1 MGNLL
6 SLCGGHRSMALILI
20 LTVGTRLPSH
30 PATGQ
35 QPHQDYR
42 PNIFDGR
49 YG

>member
-6 SLCGGHRSMALILI
+6 SLCGGHTTPTTKKPTTALP
-20 LTVGTRLPSH
+20 LPSH

>member
-6 SLCGGHRSMALILI
+6 SLCGGHRSIKYI
-20 LTVGTRLPSH
+20 QIGQLPSH